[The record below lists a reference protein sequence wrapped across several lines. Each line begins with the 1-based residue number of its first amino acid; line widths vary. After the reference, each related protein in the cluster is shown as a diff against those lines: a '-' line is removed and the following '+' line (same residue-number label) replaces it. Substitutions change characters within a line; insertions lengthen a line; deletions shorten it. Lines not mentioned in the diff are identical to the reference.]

1 MRTWTSRGLWSCGL
15 CAALLACGGESLAP
29 APAVDGGV
37 AIDMG
42 SVEDA
47 GDEPP
52 EDASTADA
60 RPGADTL
67 AGLDARVTTPDA
79 QVRDAAVSPDA
90 APPPSRLCQAPPTRE
105 PLAFPCAEGF
115 GARAR
120 GGRGGDVYHVTT
132 LADSGAGS
140 LRQGITSASGPRTIV
155 FDVGGTIQL
164 RSTLVIDGDFLTI
177 AGQTAPGDGITLR
190 DYSVD
195 LRGASHIVVR
205 YLRLRRGDVRVR
217 AAGDPRG
224 SAGLDTVSIDDSH
237 DIIFDHVS
245 ASWSCDE
252 IFGVV
257 QNRGVTI
264 QWSIVS
270 EPLGDPPL
278 HPYGDNH
285 AFGLNTSANTLSFHH
300 SLVANYVMRGPQF
313 EANDA
318 TNGQGYD
325 VWMEA
330 VNNVLFDY
338 KNSGSRYTTGIEDNA
353 SAASRVDFRFHFL
366 GNTYL
371 RRARSNGPPEIDA
384 ETRHGVSSQVRVHV
398 AGNVGPS
405 RPNDTGDE
413 WAVVYADDAPIARA
427 SASIRRQMS
436 NTPLFATPVPVT
448 PRRAAE
454 AYALVLA
461 HAGASRVRDAVD
473 ERVLADVRS
482 RTYRDYLR
490 SQDEVGGWPRLAPGT
505 APADGDRDGMPDAWE
520 RAHGLD
526 PASPGDR
533 NDDADGDGYTNL
545 EAYLDELTR

>member
-1 MRTWTSRGLWSCGL
+1 MRTRTSLRLWSCGL
-15 CAALLACGGESLAP
+15 YAALVGCGDSSLAP
-29 APAVDGGV
+29 AAEGGV
-37 AIDMG
+37 A
-42 SVEDA
+42 VEVGTIADA
-47 GDEPP
+47 GVEPP
-52 EDASTADA
+52 EDAGAADVGVGEDVVVAGPDA
-60 RPGADTL
+60 RAPA
-67 AGLDARVTTPDA
+67 PDA
-79 QVRDAAVSPDA
+79 TARDATASPDA
-90 APPPSRLCQAPPTRE
+90 TVPPSRLCQAPPTGE

-338 KNSGSRYTTGIEDNA
+338 KSSGSRYTTGIEDNA
-353 SAASRVDFRFHFL
+353 AAASRVDFRFHFL

-436 NTPLFATPVPVT
+436 STPLFTTPVPVT
-448 PRRAAE
+448 PRRAAD

-461 HAGASRVRDAVD
+461 TPARAGCATPWTSACWPTCGAGPIETICARRTRWVAGRAWPRVRRRPTATAMACPTPGSAPTGWT
-473 ERVLADVRS
+473 RPS
-482 RTYRDYLR
+482 RAIVTTT
-490 SQDEVGGWPRLAPGT
+490 PT
-505 APADGDRDGMPDAWE
+505 ATATPTSRRTWT
-520 RAHGLD
+520 
-526 PASPGDR
+526 S
-533 NDDADGDGYTNL
+533 
-545 EAYLDELTR
+545 